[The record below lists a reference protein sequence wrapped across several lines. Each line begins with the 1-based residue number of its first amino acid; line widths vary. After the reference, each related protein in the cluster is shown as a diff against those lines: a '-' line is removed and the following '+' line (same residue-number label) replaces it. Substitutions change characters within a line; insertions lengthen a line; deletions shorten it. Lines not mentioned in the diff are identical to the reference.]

1 MKSRFAPS
9 PTGYLH
15 IGGARTALFAWL
27 WAKKNNS
34 KFVLRIEDTDK
45 ERSSQDSVDAI
56 LQGIDW
62 LGLSYDEGPIYQ
74 SDRFERYKEVVSQLL
89 DNGKAYYCE
98 CTKERLEEMREAQMA
113 SGDKPKYDGCCRDKK
128 LISGVVRFLNP
139 DNGTVSFND
148 YVKGVIEIA
157 NSELDDLIIA
167 RSDGSPT
174 YNLTVVVDDH
184 DMEIECVIR
193 GDDHINN
200 TPKQINLYEALN
212 WNIPGFAHVPMILDA
227 DGSRLSKRHG
237 AVNIMSYRDEG
248 FLPKAL
254 LNYIV
259 RLGWSHGDQEIFSVD
274 EMINLFELK
283 NINKSPAGFNQEKLD
298 WINHSYIKTTE
309 INELV
314 SELEWHLKKLSIDLS
329 DGPDI
334 KEVVEVLR
342 DRSKSLVDMAKN
354 CVMFYHDFEIYC
366 TGDHTG
372 AYENFWI
379 DIWELADLDFWEKSL
394 PVLGDLLER
403 LEPLE
408 QWTAEHIHKVIQ
420 DICESRNIGF
430 GEVGQPFRLAISGEC
445 KSGSIDKSAQLVG
458 KKRVLHRLNVFFN
471 LIREELEISR
481 R

>member
-34 KFVLRIEDTDK
+34 KFALRIEDTDK
-45 ERSSQDSVDAI
+45 ERSTQNSVEAI

-74 SDRFERYKEVVSQLL
+74 SDRLERYKEVVSQLL
-89 DNGKAYYCE
+89 DDGKAYYCE
-98 CTKERLEEMREAQMA
+98 CTKERLVGMREAQMI

-128 LISGVVRFLNP
+128 LKSGVVRFLNP
-139 DNGTVSFND
+139 ENGTVSFND
-148 YVKGVIEIA
+148 YIKGEIEIA
-157 NSELDDLIIA
+157 NSELDDLIIT

-184 DMEIECVIR
+184 DMNIECVIR

-200 TPKQINLYEALN
+200 TPKQINLYESLG
-212 WNIPGFAHVPMILDA
+212 WNIPRFAHVPMILGS

-237 AVNIMSYRDEG
+237 AVNLMSYRDAG

-274 EMINLFELK
+274 EMIKSFELK
-283 NINKSPAGFNQEKLD
+283 NINKSSASFNQEKLD
-298 WINHSYIKTTE
+298 WINQSYIKTTE

-314 SELEWHLKKLSIDLS
+314 SELEWHLNQLSIDLS

-334 KEVVEVLR
+334 KEVIEALR

-354 CVMFYHDFEIYC
+354 CVMFYHDFE
-366 TGDHTG
+366 D
-372 AYENFWI
+372 F
-379 DIWELADLDFWEKSL
+379 DSDLAIKFFNLESR
-394 PVLGDLLER
+394 PVLGDLLIN
-403 LEPLE
+403 LETLD
-408 QWTAEHIHKVIQ
+408 QWSAEHIHEVIQ
-420 DICESRNIGF
+420 SICQSRNIGF
-430 GEVGQPFRLAISGEC
+430 GKVGQPLRLAISGDG
-445 KSGSIDKSAQLVG
+445 KAGSIDKSAQLVG
-458 KKRVLHRLNVFFN
+458 KKRVLLRLKMATDWIDN
-471 LIREELEISR
+471 LP
-481 R
+481 

>member
-34 KFVLRIEDTDK
+34 KFILRIEDTDK

-128 LISGVVRFLNP
+128 LKSGVVRFLNP

-184 DMEIECVIR
+184 DMNIECVIR

-200 TPKQINLYEALN
+200 TPKQINLYESLG
-212 WNIPGFAHVPMILDA
+212 WYIPRFAHVPMILGS

-237 AVNIMSYRDEG
+237 AVNLMTYRDAG

-274 EMINLFELK
+274 EMIKLFELK
-283 NINKSPAGFNQEKLD
+283 NINKSSASFNQEKLD
-298 WINHSYIKTTE
+298 WINQSYIKTTE

-314 SELEWHLKKLSIDLS
+314 SELEWHLNQLSIDLS

-334 KEVVEVLR
+334 KEVIEALR

-354 CVMFYHDFEIYC
+354 CVMFYHDFE
-366 TGDHTG
+366 D
-372 AYENFWI
+372 F
-379 DIWELADLDFWEKSL
+379 DSDLAIKFFNLESRS
-394 PVLGDLLER
+394 VLGDLLIN
-403 LEPLE
+403 LETLE
-408 QWTAEHIHKVIQ
+408 QWSAEHIHEVIQ
-420 DICESRNIGF
+420 SICQSRNIGF
-430 GEVGQPFRLAISGEC
+430 GKVGQPLRLAISGDGEA
-445 KSGSIDKSAQLVG
+445 GSIDKCSQLVG
-458 KKRVLHRLNVFFN
+458 KKRVLLRLKMATDWIDN
-471 LIREELEISR
+471 LP
-481 R
+481 

>member
-128 LISGVVRFLNP
+128 LLSGVVRFLNP

-167 RSDGSPT
+167 RSDGSST

-184 DMEIECVIR
+184 DMNIECVIR

-200 TPKQINLYEALN
+200 TPKQINLYESLG
-212 WNIPGFAHVPMILDA
+212 WYIPRFAHVPMILGS

-237 AVNIMSYRDEG
+237 AVNLMTYRDAG

-274 EMINLFELK
+274 EMIKLFELK
-283 NINKSPAGFNQEKLD
+283 NINKSSASFNQEKLD
-298 WINHSYIKTTE
+298 WINQSYIKTTE

-314 SELEWHLKKLSIDLS
+314 SELEWHLNQLSIDLS

-334 KEVVEVLR
+334 KEVIEALR

-354 CVMFYHDFEIYC
+354 CVMFYHDFE
-366 TGDHTG
+366 D
-372 AYENFWI
+372 F
-379 DIWELADLDFWEKSL
+379 DSDLAIKFFNLESRS
-394 PVLGDLLER
+394 VLGDLLIN
-403 LEPLE
+403 LETLE
-408 QWTAEHIHKVIQ
+408 QWSAEHIHEVIQ
-420 DICESRNIGF
+420 SICQSRNIGF
-430 GEVGQPFRLAISGEC
+430 GKVGQPLRLAISGDGEA
-445 KSGSIDKSAQLVG
+445 GSIDKCSQLVG
-458 KKRVLHRLNVFFN
+458 KKRVLLRLKMATDWIDN
-471 LIREELEISR
+471 LP
-481 R
+481 

>member
-128 LISGVVRFLNP
+128 LKSGVVRFLNP
-139 DNGTVSFND
+139 DNGTVSFHD

-157 NSELDDLIIA
+157 NSELDDLIIT

-184 DMEIECVIR
+184 DMNIECVIR

-200 TPKQINLYEALN
+200 TPKQINLYESLG
-212 WNIPGFAHVPMILDA
+212 WYIPRFAHVPMILGS

-237 AVNIMSYRDEG
+237 AVNLMTYRDAG

-274 EMINLFELK
+274 EMIKLFELK
-283 NINKSPAGFNQEKLD
+283 NINKSSASFNQEKLD
-298 WINHSYIKTTE
+298 WINQSYIKTTE

-314 SELEWHLKKLSIDLS
+314 SELEWHLNQLSIDLS

-334 KEVVEVLR
+334 KEVIEALR

-354 CVMFYHDFEIYC
+354 CVMFYHDFE
-366 TGDHTG
+366 D
-372 AYENFWI
+372 F
-379 DIWELADLDFWEKSL
+379 DSDLAIKFFNLESRS
-394 PVLGDLLER
+394 VLGDLLIN
-403 LEPLE
+403 LETLE
-408 QWTAEHIHKVIQ
+408 QWSAEHIHEVIQ
-420 DICESRNIGF
+420 SICQSRNIGF
-430 GEVGQPFRLAISGEC
+430 GKVGQPLRLAISGDGEA
-445 KSGSIDKSAQLVG
+445 GSIDKCSQLVG
-458 KKRVLHRLNVFFN
+458 KKRVLLRLKMATDWIDN
-471 LIREELEISR
+471 LP
-481 R
+481 

>member
-34 KFVLRIEDTDK
+34 KFALRIEDTDK
-45 ERSSQDSVDAI
+45 ERSTQNSVDAI

-74 SDRFERYKEVVSQLL
+74 SDRLERYKEVVSQLL
-89 DNGKAYYCE
+89 DDGKAYYCE
-98 CTKERLEEMREAQMA
+98 CTKERLMGMREAQMA

-128 LISGVVRFLNP
+128 LKSGVVRFLNP
-139 DNGTVSFND
+139 ENGTVSFND
-148 YVKGVIEIA
+148 YIKGEIEIA
-157 NSELDDLIIA
+157 NSELDDLIIT

-184 DMEIECVIR
+184 DMNIECVIR

-200 TPKQINLYEALN
+200 TPKQINLYESLG
-212 WNIPGFAHVPMILDA
+212 WNIPRFAHVPMILGS

-237 AVNIMSYRDEG
+237 AVNLMSYRDAG

-274 EMINLFELK
+274 EMIKSFELK
-283 NINKSPAGFNQEKLD
+283 NINKSSASFNQEKLD
-298 WINHSYIKTTE
+298 WINQTYIKTTE
-309 INELV
+309 INELA
-314 SELEWHLKKLSIDLS
+314 SELEWHLNQLSIDLS

-334 KEVVEVLR
+334 KEVIEVLR

-354 CVMFYHDFEIYC
+354 CVMFYHDFE
-366 TGDHTG
+366 DFDS
-372 AYENFWI
+372 N
-379 DIWELADLDFWEKSL
+379 LAIKFFNLESR
-394 PVLGDLLER
+394 PVLGDLLIN
-403 LEPLE
+403 LETLD
-408 QWTAEHIHKVIQ
+408 QWSAEHIHEVIQ
-420 DICESRNIGF
+420 SICQSRNIGF
-430 GEVGQPFRLAISGEC
+430 GKAGQPLRLAISGDG
-445 KSGSIDKSAQLVG
+445 KAGSIDKSAQLVG
-458 KKRVLHRLNVFFN
+458 KKRVLLRLKMATDWIDN
-471 LIREELEISR
+471 LP
-481 R
+481 

>member
-128 LISGVVRFLNP
+128 LKSGVVRFLNP

-184 DMEIECVIR
+184 DMNIECVIR

-200 TPKQINLYEALN
+200 TPKQINLYESLG
-212 WNIPGFAHVPMILDA
+212 WYIPRFAHVPMILGS

-237 AVNIMSYRDEG
+237 AVNLMTYRDAG

-274 EMINLFELK
+274 EMIKLFELK
-283 NINKSPAGFNQEKLD
+283 NINKSSASFNQEKLD
-298 WINHSYIKTTE
+298 WINQSYIKTTE
-309 INELV
+309 IDELV
-314 SELEWHLKKLSIDLS
+314 SELEWHLNQLSIDLS

-334 KEVVEVLR
+334 KEVIEALR

-354 CVMFYHDFEIYC
+354 CVMFYHDFE
-366 TGDHTG
+366 D
-372 AYENFWI
+372 F
-379 DIWELADLDFWEKSL
+379 DSDLAIKFFNLESRS
-394 PVLGDLLER
+394 VLGDLLIN
-403 LEPLE
+403 LETLE
-408 QWTAEHIHKVIQ
+408 QWSAEHIHEVIQ
-420 DICESRNIGF
+420 SICQSRNIGF
-430 GEVGQPFRLAISGEC
+430 GKVGQPLRLAISGDGEA
-445 KSGSIDKSAQLVG
+445 GSIDKCSQLVG
-458 KKRVLHRLNVFFN
+458 KRRVLLRLKMATDWIDN
-471 LIREELEISR
+471 LP
-481 R
+481 

>member
-27 WAKKNNS
+27 WAKKHDS

-45 ERSSQDSVDAI
+45 SRSTQDSVDAI

-74 SDRFERYKEVVSQLL
+74 SDRVERYKEVLSQLV
-89 DNGKAYYCE
+89 NEGKAYYCE
-98 CTKERLEEMREAQMA
+98 CTKERLEKMREAQIL
-113 SGDKPKYDGCCRDKK
+113 SGNKPKYDGCCRNKK
-128 LISGVVRFLNP
+128 LKSGVIRFLNP

-148 YVKGVIEIA
+148 YVKGEIEIA
-157 NSELDDLIIA
+157 NTELDDLIIA

-200 TPKQINLYEALN
+200 TPKQINLYEALD
-212 WNIPGFAHVPMILDA
+212 WNIPRFAHVPMILGA

-237 AVNIMSYRDEG
+237 AVNLLLYRNEG

-274 EMINLFELK
+274 EMIDLFELEK
-283 NINKSPAGFNQEKLD
+283 INKSSASFNQEKLD
-298 WINHSYIKTTE
+298 WINQSYIKTSE

-314 SELEWHLKKLSIDLS
+314 SELKWHLNQLSIDLNN
-329 DGPDI
+329 GPDI
-334 KEVVEVLR
+334 KKVVEALR

-354 CVMFYHDFEIYC
+354 CVMFYHDFE
-366 TGDHTG
+366 
-372 AYENFWI
+372 NF
-379 DIWELADLDFWEKSL
+379 DSNLATKFFNLESRL
-394 PVLGDLLER
+394 VLHDLLINFNT
-403 LEPLE
+403 LE
-408 QWTAEHIHKVIQ
+408 QWTAEHIHEVIQ
-420 DICESRNIGF
+420 SICESRNVGF
-430 GEVGQPFRLAISGEC
+430 GKVGQPFRLAISGDG
-445 KSGSIDKSAQLVG
+445 KAGSIDKCAQLVG
-458 KKRVLHRLNVFFN
+458 KKRVLLRLKMAINW
-471 LIREELEISR
+471 IDSAT
-481 R
+481 

>member
-128 LISGVVRFLNP
+128 LKSGVVRFLNP

-148 YVKGVIEIA
+148 YVKGEIEIA
-157 NSELDDLIIA
+157 NSELDDFIFA
-167 RSDGSPT
+167 RSDGSPK

-184 DMEIECVIR
+184 DMNIECVIR

-200 TPKQINLYEALN
+200 TPKQINLYESLG
-212 WNIPGFAHVPMILDA
+212 WYIPRFAHVPVILGS

-237 AVNIMSYRDEG
+237 AVNLMTYRDAG

-274 EMINLFELK
+274 EMIKLFELK
-283 NINKSPAGFNQEKLD
+283 NINKSSASFNQEKLD
-298 WINHSYIKTTE
+298 WINQSYIKTTE

-314 SELEWHLKKLSIDLS
+314 SELEWHLNQLSIDLS

-334 KEVVEVLR
+334 KEVIEALR

-354 CVMFYHDFEIYC
+354 CVMFYHDFE
-366 TGDHTG
+366 D
-372 AYENFWI
+372 F
-379 DIWELADLDFWEKSL
+379 DSDLAIKFFNLESRS
-394 PVLGDLLER
+394 VLGDLLIN
-403 LEPLE
+403 LETLE
-408 QWTAEHIHKVIQ
+408 QWSAEHIHEVIQ
-420 DICESRNIGF
+420 SICQSGNIGF
-430 GEVGQPFRLAISGEC
+430 GKVGQPLRLAISGYGEA
-445 KSGSIDKSAQLVG
+445 GSIDKCSQLVG
-458 KKRVLHRLNVFFN
+458 KKRVLLRLKMATDWIDN
-471 LIREELEISR
+471 LP
-481 R
+481 

>member
-128 LISGVVRFLNP
+128 LKSGVVRFLNP

-148 YVKGVIEIA
+148 YVKGEIEIA

-184 DMEIECVIR
+184 DMNIECVIR

-200 TPKQINLYEALN
+200 TPKQINLYESLG
-212 WNIPGFAHVPMILDA
+212 WYIPRFAHVPMILGS

-237 AVNIMSYRDEG
+237 AVNLMTYRDAG

-274 EMINLFELK
+274 EMIKLFELK
-283 NINKSPAGFNQEKLD
+283 NINKSSASFNQEKLD
-298 WINHSYIKTTE
+298 WINQSYIKTTE

-314 SELEWHLKKLSIDLS
+314 SELEWHLNQLSIDLS

-334 KEVVEVLR
+334 KEVIEALR

-354 CVMFYHDFEIYC
+354 CVMFYHDFE
-366 TGDHTG
+366 D
-372 AYENFWI
+372 F
-379 DIWELADLDFWEKSL
+379 DSDLAIKFFNLESRS
-394 PVLGDLLER
+394 VLGDLLIN
-403 LEPLE
+403 LETLE
-408 QWTAEHIHKVIQ
+408 QWSAEHIHEVIQ
-420 DICESRNIGF
+420 SICQSRNIGF
-430 GEVGQPFRLAISGEC
+430 GKVGQPLRLAISGDGEA
-445 KSGSIDKSAQLVG
+445 GSIDKCSQLVG
-458 KKRVLHRLNVFFN
+458 KKRVLLRLKMATDWIDN
-471 LIREELEISR
+471 LP
-481 R
+481 

>member
-45 ERSSQDSVDAI
+45 ERSTQNSVEAI

-62 LGLSYDEGPIYQ
+62 LGLSYNEGPIYQ
-74 SDRFERYKEVVSQLL
+74 SDRLERYKEVVSQLL
-89 DNGKAYYCE
+89 DVGKAYYCE
-98 CTKERLEEMREAQMA
+98 CSKERLVGMREAQIA
-113 SGDKPKYDGCCRDKK
+113 SGDMPKYDGCCRDKK
-128 LISGVVRFLNP
+128 LKSGVVRFLNP

-148 YVKGVIEIA
+148 YVKGEIEIA
-157 NSELDDLIIA
+157 NSELDDLIIT

-184 DMEIECVIR
+184 DMNIECVIR

-200 TPKQINLYEALN
+200 TPKQINLYESLG
-212 WNIPGFAHVPMILDA
+212 WNIPRFAHVPMILGA

-237 AVNIMSYRDEG
+237 AVNLMSYRDAG

-283 NINKSPAGFNQEKLD
+283 SINKSPASFNQEKLD
-298 WINHSYIKTTE
+298 WLNQSYIKTTE

-314 SELEWHLKKLSIDLS
+314 SELEWHLNQLSIDLS

-334 KEVVEVLR
+334 KEVVESLR
-342 DRSKSLVDMAKN
+342 DRSKSLVDMAKS
-354 CVMFYHDFEIYC
+354 CVMFYHDFE
-366 TGDHTG
+366 DF
-372 AYENFWI
+372 NS
-379 DIWELADLDFWEKSL
+379 DLAIKFFNLESRS
-394 PVLGDLLER
+394 VLGDLLIN
-403 LEPLE
+403 LESLD
-408 QWTAEHIHKVIQ
+408 QWSAEHIHEVIQ
-420 DICESRNIGF
+420 NICVSRNIGF
-430 GEVGQPFRLAISGEC
+430 GKVGQPLRLVISGDG
-445 KSGSIDKSAQLVG
+445 KSGSIDKCAQLVG
-458 KKRVLHRLNVFFN
+458 KKRVMLRLKMATDWIDN
-471 LIREELEISR
+471 LP
-481 R
+481 